1 MVRSERPPRRLP
13 LPAGSGATFPAL
25 ALLCS
30 EVETRAQRGADSAIG
45 DFRRV
50 FGRILELHP
59 PLAPKTLACTDWV
72 GFHYI

>member
-1 MVRSERPPRRLP
+1 M
-13 LPAGSGATFPAL
+13 GY
-25 ALLCS
+25 

-45 DFRRV
+45 DFRRA

-72 GFHYI
+72 AFHYI